1 MKNSK
6 IKNIAGYLARGFLK
20 NPLTPILAFAILSLG
35 YISLEVMPREE
46 DPQIAVSGG
55 SIIVPMP
62 GASPIEI
69 DNAIL
74 KPLER
79 KISEIKGVKDVY
91 STAMHNVGMLNIQ
104 YKIGEDRESS
114 NLKLYDKVMQNMDS
128 LPGGAMNPIVKPF
141 DIDIDV
147 PIVTVAFY
155 KKKDLGIDH
164 IKLYRQI
171 KEIQQDI
178 NAIQDI
184 SKTTLKGAKR
194 PQFNVLL
201 DLDKLS
207 AYHISIGQVVQS
219 IQAIAKNSPEVDLPS
234 KDNRLVVFGVTNAI
248 NSIED
253 LQNLIIAKYM
263 GSLVYL
269 KDIAK
274 VEYYYDIQ
282 NYKEALISYKAEGS
296 PLSDPEDQVTLTI
309 SKLKGTNAVHLAE
322 KVLALLEAYEADLQ
336 KNGLAYIVTRNYGER
351 ANEAVNELVHHL
363 VLTIAIIS
371 LILIPFLGWRESL
384 VVTIAV
390 PMILAATLF
399 IAFMTDQTINR
410 ITLFAFLLSLG
421 LIVDDAIIVIEN
433 IHRRMHLKETENQS
447 FDQIIIEATDEIGP
461 STNIATIAIMLTMI
475 PMAFVGGMM
484 GQFMLPI
491 PLMEELVYK
500 IVSSKK
506 NQRRVGFIVL
516 FFLIFAVAMIPT
528 KIVLAKMLPGKS
540 ANTFSIYVDT
550 ATNSTVKQTQEVVEC
565 VVNEMKHEENVKN
578 MEMFIG
584 QGAPLDYAGL
594 VKGSAFKSLKN
605 HREPDR

>member
-1 MKNSK
+1 MKHSK
-6 IKNIAGYLARGFLK
+6 IKNIAGYFARGFLK
-20 NPLTPILAFAILSLG
+20 NPLTPVLAIAILLLG

-55 SIIVPMP
+55 AIIVPMP

-79 KISEIKGVKDVY
+79 KLSEIKGVKNIY
-91 STAMHNVGMLNIQ
+91 STAMHNVGILNIQ

-128 LPGGAMNPIVKPF
+128 LPGGAMHPIVKPF

-155 KKKDLGIDH
+155 KKEDLGIDH
-164 IKLYRQI
+164 IKLYKLI
-171 KEIQQDI
+171 KDIQQDI

-194 PQFNVLL
+194 PQFNVLM

-207 AYHISIGQVVQS
+207 AYHISIGQIVSS

-234 KDNRLVVFGVTNAI
+234 KDNKLVIFGVKNAI
-248 NSIED
+248 NSIDD
-253 LQNLIIAKYM
+253 LRNLIVAKHR

-269 KDIAK
+269 KNIAK

-282 NYKEALISYKAEGS
+282 NYKEALISYRADGS
-296 PLSDPEDQVTLTI
+296 PLSNSKDQVTLTI
-309 SKLKGTNAVHLAE
+309 SKLKGSNAVHLAD
-322 KVLALLEAYEADLQ
+322 KVLDMLKEYEPELQ
-336 KNGLAYIVTRNYGER
+336 KNGLGYIITRNYGVR
-351 ANEAVNELVHHL
+351 ADEAVNELVHHL
-363 VLTIAIIS
+363 VLTIMIIS

-399 IAFMTDQTINR
+399 IAYMTDQTINR

-433 IHRRMHLKETENQS
+433 IHRRMHLKETQNQS

-491 PLMEELVYK
+491 PLNVPVALA
-500 IVSSKK
+500 VS
-506 NQRRVGFIVL
+506 L
-516 FFLIFAVAMIPT
+516 FVAYVFVPY
-528 KIVLAKMLPGKS
+528 LAKK
-540 ANTFSIYVDT
+540 F
-550 ATNSTVKQTQEVVEC
+550 VK
-565 VVNEMKHEENVKN
+565 H
-578 MEMFIG
+578 
-584 QGAPLDYAGL
+584 
-594 VKGSAFKSLKN
+594 VKGG
-605 HREPDR
+605 H

>member
-1 MKNSK
+1 MEEKKEYK
-6 IKNIAGYLARGFLK
+6 IKNIAGSLSKSFLS
-20 NPLTPILAFAILSLG
+20 NPLTPILAFAILALG

-62 GASPIEI
+62 GASPDEI
-69 DNAIL
+69 DNAVL

-79 KISEIKGVKDVY
+79 RISEIKGIKDIY

-128 LPGGAMNPIVKPF
+128 LPGGTMMPIVKPF

-155 KKKDLGIDH
+155 KKKELGIDH
-164 IKLYRQI
+164 IVLYKQI
-171 KEIQQDI
+171 KDMQQDI
-178 NAIQDI
+178 NSIENI
-184 SKTTLKGAKR
+184 SKTTLKGAKK

-219 IQAIAKNSPEVDLPS
+219 IQAIAKNAPEVDLPT
-234 KDNRLVVFGVTNAI
+234 KDNRLIVFGVKNAI

-253 LQNLIIAKYM
+253 LQGLIIAKYM
-263 GSLVYL
+263 GSLIYL

-274 VEYYYDIQ
+274 VEYFYDIQ
-282 NYKEALISYKAEGS
+282 NYQEALVSYKADGS
-296 PLSDPEDQVTLTI
+296 PLSDIKDQVTITV
-309 SKLKGTNAVHLAE
+309 SKLRGTNAVKLAE
-322 KVLALLEAYEADLQ
+322 KVIATIEENAEKLDA
-336 KNGLAYIVTRNYGER
+336 NGLGYIVTRNYGER

-399 IAFMTDQTINR
+399 VALMTDQTINR

-433 IHRRMHLKETENQS
+433 IHRRMHLKETEHQT
-447 FDQIIIEATDEIGP
+447 FDEIIVEATDEIGP

-491 PLMEELVYK
+491 PLNVPVALA
-500 IVSSKK
+500 VS
-506 NQRRVGFIVL
+506 L
-516 FFLIFAVAMIPT
+516 FVAYVFAPY
-528 KIVLAKMLPGKS
+528 LAKKLIKRS
-540 ANTFSIYVDT
+540 S
-550 ATNSTVKQTQEVVEC
+550 
-565 VVNEMKHEENVKN
+565 
-578 MEMFIG
+578 
-584 QGAPLDYAGL
+584 
-594 VKGSAFKSLKN
+594 GS
-605 HREPDR
+605 H